1 MEQHKIEKE
10 FREQLNSREIK
21 PSNLA
26 WTKLDSMLTAADSS
40 DREQASQKPKAKF
53 TWLYIAASF
62 IGFLFIVTVYF
73 SQKGN
78 SVENQK
84 NKIVIQHSISI
95 KIEDEPTNTL
105 NANSEK
111 SKNESVAVV
120 RKNALKTNKIV
131 AIKNDSLTNKNNQNQ
146 VAELSIV
153 NQNKE
158 QQSFSLP
165 SNTLTVDELLAKVDK
180 SVRLNGNS
188 NPNLAVRVNASQL
201 LEQVDTDL
209 EPTFRQS
216 VFSKIADNIKV
227 VKEAVVNRNRE

>member
-1 MEQHKIEKE
+1 MEQHKLEKE

-21 PSNLA
+21 PSNMA

-40 DREQASQKPKAKF
+40 DSEQANQKPKTKF

-62 IGFLFIVTVYF
+62 IGFLFIGTVYF

-84 NKIVIQHSISI
+84 NKIVIQHSVPI

-120 RKNALKTNKIV
+120 RKNDVKTNKTV

-146 VAELSIV
+146 VAELSII
-153 NQNKE
+153 NQKKE
-158 QQSFSLP
+158 SIP
-165 SNTLTVDELLAKVDK
+165 SQTNAATVDELLARVDK
-180 SVRLNGNS
+180 SARLNNNS
-188 NPNLAVRVNASQL
+188 NPNLAVYVNASKL
-201 LEQVDTDL
+201 LEQVDNDL

-216 VFSKIADNIKV
+216 VFSKVADNFKA